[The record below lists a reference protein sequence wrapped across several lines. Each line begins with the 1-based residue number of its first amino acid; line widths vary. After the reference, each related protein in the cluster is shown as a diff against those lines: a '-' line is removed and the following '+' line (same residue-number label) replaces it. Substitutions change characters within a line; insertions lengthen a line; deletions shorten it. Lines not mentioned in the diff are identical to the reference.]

1 MKSLTIRFNNAAA
14 LKAATTYLT
23 NQTAPF
29 RNSSVSNTVGV
40 DVNTEEKFASD
51 LEETFE
57 VTLPTQKWADRAE
70 RELTTLF
77 ADPNSSTCGEY
88 VAHREYTLTH

>member
-1 MKSLTIRFNNAAA
+1 MKSLTIRFNNKAA
-14 LKAATTYLT
+14 LDAAQTYLV

-57 VTLPTQKWADRAE
+57 VTLPTETWANRAE
-70 RELTTLF
+70 RELTALF
-77 ADPNSSTCGEY
+77 SDPNLSTCGEY
-88 VAHREYTLTH
+88 TLTR

>member
-1 MKSLTIRFNNAAA
+1 MKSLTIRFNNKAA
-14 LKAATTYLT
+14 LNAAQTYLV

-57 VTLPTQKWADRAE
+57 ITLPTETWANRAE

-77 ADPNSSTCGEY
+77 ADPNLSTCGAY
-88 VAHREYTLTH
+88 SLTR

>member
-1 MKSLTIRFNNAAA
+1 MKSLTIRFNNKAA
-14 LKAATTYLT
+14 LNAAQTYLV

-57 VTLPTQKWADRAE
+57 VTLPTETWANRAE
-70 RELTTLF
+70 RELTALF
-77 ADPNSSTCGEY
+77 ADPNLSTCGEY
-88 VAHREYTLTH
+88 TLTR